1 MFYIIRKFNAHGA
14 IAEYQRRGN
23 YNTLEEAK
31 AVAKEMGADRIDLVL
46 AWRKWG
52 PITSPVWRKSSDK

>member
-1 MFYIIRKFNAHGA
+1 MYYIIRKFNAHGA

-31 AVAKEMGADRIDLVL
+31 AVAKEMGADQIDAVL

-52 PITSPVWRKSSDK
+52 PIVSPVWRKSSAK